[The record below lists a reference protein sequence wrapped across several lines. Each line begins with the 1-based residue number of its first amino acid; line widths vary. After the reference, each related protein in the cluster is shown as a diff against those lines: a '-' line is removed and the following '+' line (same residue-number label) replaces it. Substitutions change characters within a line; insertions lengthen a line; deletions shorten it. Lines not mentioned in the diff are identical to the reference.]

1 MEALQ
6 SLGILNLGWQSVV
19 MLVIAG
25 VMIYLGIGKKVEP
38 YLLVPMGAGVLMANL
53 PLSPISDIEQGGLFA
68 VLARFGV
75 FQFELFPLLIFIGV
89 GAMIDFGPF
98 LERPYT
104 VLLGAAAQFGIFGTF
119 LVAYLLGAG
128 MFGWFDFSLRDAASI
143 GIIGSADGPTSI
155 YVSTL
160 LGSKYA
166 PSIIVAAYS
175 YMALVPII
183 QPPVMRLLTTKEER
197 AIRMSATHTGKI
209 SRRTRILF
217 PILVILVVGLVA
229 PPAIPL
235 IGALMFGNLLRECGV
250 LGSLANTAQT
260 ELANIVTILLG
271 LAVGGMM
278 TAMPQT
284 ITLTGG
290 ETIVMAGFLQPATL
304 MVFAL
309 GIVAFALDT
318 AGGVLFGKLLC
329 HLSGRRINPLIGAA
343 GISAFPMSARVVQKE
358 GLKANK
364 YNHLLMHAAGA
375 NTAGQI
381 ASVVAGGAVLM
392 LISRLA

>member
-1 MEALQ
+1 MELT
-6 SLGILNLGWQSVV
+6 GFYNITWQTLV
-19 MLVIAG
+19 MLSVG
-25 VMIYLGIGKKVEP
+25 GLFIYLAIAKKVEP
-38 YLLVPMGAGVLMANL
+38 YLLIPMGTGILLANL
-53 PLSPISDIEQGGLFA
+53 PLSPISDISQGGLFA
-68 VLARFGV
+68 VLARSGV
-75 FQFELFPLLIFIGV
+75 LMYEIFPLLIFIGV
-89 GAMIDFGPF
+89 GAMIDFSPF

-104 VLLGAAAQFGIFGTF
+104 ILLGAAAQFGIFGTF
-119 LVAYLLGAG
+119 LVAYILGAG
-128 MFGWFDFSLRDAASI
+128 VFHWFDFSFKDAASI
-143 GIIGSADGPTSI
+143 GVIGSADGPTSI
-155 YVSTL
+155 YVSTM

-197 AIRMSATHTGKI
+197 AIRMPPTKVGKI
-209 SRRTRILF
+209 SARTKILF
-217 PILVILVVGLVA
+217 PIMVMVIVGLIA

-250 LGSLANTAQT
+250 LKGLSNTAQG
-260 ELANIVTILLG
+260 EMANIVTILLG

-278 TAMPQT
+278 TAMPQQ

-290 ETIVMAGFLQPATL
+290 ETFEMAGFLQPATL

-309 GIVAFALDT
+309 GIVAFAMDT
-318 AGGVLFGKLLC
+318 AAGVLFGKALC
-329 HLSGRRINPLIGAA
+329 HLSGKKINPLIGAA
-343 GISAFPMSARVVQKE
+343 GISAFPMAARVVQKE
-358 GLKANK
+358 GMKANK

-381 ASVVAGGAVLM
+381 ASVVAGGAILM
-392 LISRLA
+392 LVGRLT

>member
-1 MEALQ
+1 MELTGF
-6 SLGILNLGWQSVV
+6 LHITWQTAV
-19 MLVIAG
+19 MLAVGG
-25 VMIYLGIGKKVEP
+25 VFIYLAIAKKVEP
-38 YLLVPMGAGVLMANL
+38 YLLIPMGSGVILANL
-53 PLSPISDIEQGGLFA
+53 PLSPISDIQSGGLFA
-68 VLARFGV
+68 ILAKYGV
-75 FQFELFPLLIFIGV
+75 FMWEIFPLLIFIGV
-89 GAMIDFGPF
+89 GAMIDFSPF

-104 VLLGAAAQFGIFGTF
+104 ILLGAAAQFGIFGTF
-119 LVAYLLGAG
+119 FVAYLLGSG
-128 MFGWFDFSLRDAASI
+128 LFGWFDFSFKDAASI
-143 GIIGSADGPTSI
+143 GVIGSADGPTSI

-183 QPPVMRLLTTKEER
+183 QPPVMRALTTKEER
-197 AIRMSATHTGKI
+197 AIRMPASKAGAI
-209 SRRTRILF
+209 SRPVRVLF
-217 PILVILVVGLVA
+217 PILVILVVGLIA

-250 LGSLANTAQT
+250 LESLSRTAQG
-260 ELANIVTILLG
+260 EMANAVTILLG

-284 ITLTGG
+284 MTLSGG
-290 ETIVMAGFLQPATL
+290 QTVEMAGFLQPATL

-318 AGGVLFGKLLC
+318 AGGVMFGKLLC
-329 HLSGRRINPLIGAA
+329 HLSGKKINPLIGAA

-358 GLKANK
+358 GLKANPF
-364 YNHLLMHAAGA
+364 NHLLMHAAGA

-381 ASVVAGGAVLM
+381 ASVVAGGAILM
-392 LISRLA
+392 LIERFH